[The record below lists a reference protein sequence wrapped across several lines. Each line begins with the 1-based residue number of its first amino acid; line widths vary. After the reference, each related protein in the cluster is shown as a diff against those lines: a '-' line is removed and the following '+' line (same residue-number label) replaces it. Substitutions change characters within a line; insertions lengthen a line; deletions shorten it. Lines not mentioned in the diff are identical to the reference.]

1 MKQEH
6 SEYIK
11 SAFPDPA
18 PHKKKLCHS
27 DMITAIHIILPNPS
41 EITYNPERPEPYRRK
56 MKYVTASRDGKVKI
70 WNAFTMNLETN
81 GEITVVKDIWVTC
94 IHYMTMS
101 ERLIAGSANR
111 MISFYDLKSTQNHI
125 PTSRIEGLVGIPL
138 CLEYYRWPE
147 NNND

>member
-111 MISFYDLKSTQNHI
+111 MISFYDLKST
-125 PTSRIEGLVGIPL
+125 
-138 CLEYYRWPE
+138 
-147 NNND
+147 